1 MDTNNLKSYQKE
13 VFKEFQELSIKIEAL
28 ITFRNTDEYFMNLKN
43 ILDEYIEMVKKETI
57 QGVGSFTID
66 ELRHMR
72 ELKTKSREYV
82 LVCSQIDQMYEYR
95 EILIERIVTW
105 GIDREDFLEY

>member
-13 VFKEFQELSIKIEAL
+13 VFKEFEELSIKIEDL
-28 ITFRNTDEYFMNLKN
+28 ITFRNTDEYFLNLKD
-43 ILDEYIEMVKKETI
+43 IHDEYIKMLKKDSIHGADSHAVEEWRRM
-57 QGVGSFTID
+57 D
-66 ELRHMR
+66 EL
-72 ELKTKSREYV
+72 KIKSREYM
-82 LVCSQIDQMYEYR
+82 LVCSQIDRMYDYR